1 MTNPLIIPILGY
13 LKIQKSVCS
22 LLDLVDLCQSDLASL
37 IGKDVEPQIALFQK
51 NFLIMNALYQIQR
64 DIQSEGFLLN
74 IFPMQIMLVANNNTS
89 ECALTSRDNDLA
101 NYYLDWKNLDN
112 VTTAEVDDLFTSFWK
127 KYNAVDKTESALI
140 TLGLALGVTWAE
152 VRQAY
157 LKKIA
162 ICHPDKGGN
171 TEDFIAIRE
180 AYEVLSAS
188 YQSAL

>member
-1 MTNPLIIPILGY
+1 MANPLIIPILGY
-13 LKIQKSVCS
+13 LKQQKCACS

-37 IGKDVEPQIALFQK
+37 IGEDVEPQIALFQK

-74 IFPMQIMLVANNNTS
+74 IFPMQITLTTNNS
-89 ECALTSRDNDLA
+89 DIEYALTSRDSDLGD
-101 NYYLDWKNLDN
+101 YYLDWGNLNN
-112 VTTAEVDDLFTSFWK
+112 VTAEEVDELFASFWK
-127 KYNAVDKTESALI
+127 RYNAVDKTESALASLEL
-140 TLGLALGVTWAE
+140 TLDVTWTE

-180 AYEVLSAS
+180 AYEVLSVN
-188 YQSAL
+188 YQRA